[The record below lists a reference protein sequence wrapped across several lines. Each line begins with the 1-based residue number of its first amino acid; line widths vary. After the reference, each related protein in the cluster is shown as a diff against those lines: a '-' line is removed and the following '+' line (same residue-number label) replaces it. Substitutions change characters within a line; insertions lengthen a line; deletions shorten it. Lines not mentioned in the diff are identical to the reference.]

1 MIRVLIADD
10 HALMR
15 EGMKR
20 ILAATGDILTI
31 GEASSGEEAL
41 DMLERIEAD
50 LLMLDLSM
58 PGVRGIDLIAAVR
71 TAHPGMPMLVVSM
84 HNEGEIVSRAIA
96 AGAGGYVTKD
106 SDPTLLPMAIRK
118 VATGARYV
126 SPAVLD
132 ALAFGMPAVRPHAPA
147 VLTPRELQVLKL
159 VASGVPLVQV
169 AESLN
174 LSPKTISAHKRN
186 LMIRL
191 GIANNAD
198 LIRYAISH
206 GLVSE

>member
-1 MIRVLIADD
+1 M
-10 HALMR
+10 
-15 EGMKR
+15 
-20 ILAATGDILTI
+20 
-31 GEASSGEEAL
+31 
-41 DMLERIEAD
+41 
-50 LLMLDLSM
+50 
-58 PGVRGIDLIAAVR
+58 
-71 TAHPGMPMLVVSM
+71 
-84 HNEGEIVSRAIA
+84 
-96 AGAGGYVTKD
+96 
-106 SDPTLLPMAIRK
+106 
-118 VATGARYV
+118 
-126 SPAVLD
+126 LD

-147 VLTPRELQVLKL
+147 ALTPRELQVLKL

-206 GLVSE
+206 DLVSE